1 MDIDYVH
8 VRWPD
13 GADEMVP
20 ASTAHIREQCGDFT
34 IVDPK
39 PARWR
44 TFKPRLPLGQSARP
58 KNPVKATSPAATTKA
73 EEATT

>member
-8 VRWPD
+8 IRWPD
-13 GADEMVP
+13 GTEDMVP
-20 ASTAHIREQCGDFT
+20 ASTAHIREECGDFT
-34 IVDPK
+34 IVDAT

-58 KNPVKATSPAATTKA
+58 KTTTQTATAAASQA
-73 EEATT
+73 EEATK